1 MRAPN
6 FDFVGRRHV
15 WWVIS
20 GILILVSAASLVTR
34 QLNLSIEFVGGSSF
48 TVSGIAAPVT
58 DEELESVA
66 EQAGASDVQAQIVEE
81 GGQVTGAIVQTAA
94 IPPGSEVET
103 AVAQSLRSTAN
114 ATNVEV
120 SFVGPTWGAR
130 ISQKMVQALVVF
142 LIAVVAYI
150 SVRLEFKMSV
160 AALLALAH
168 DIILTSGVYSVFGF
182 KVSPETV
189 IAFLTVLGYS
199 LYDTVVVFDRIH
211 ETSGKLGTAG
221 RRTYSEAVNTSMNE
235 VFWRSVNT
243 SAMAG
248 LPVLALLVIGS
259 RVLGATTLEDLAVA
273 LLVGMLSGVYS
284 SLFLA
289 GPFLAIW
296 REREPQMMALA
307 RKAERRATPDEQFAQ
322 AVPVPAV
329 PPSGSDQSGGSD
341 EEAPTAAGSVE
352 RMAGRSGLEP
362 RGYVRGPGRK
372 PRSKR
377 R

>member
-15 WWVIS
+15 WWLIS
-20 GILILVSAASLVTR
+20 GILILVSVISLVTR
-34 QLNLSIEFVGGSSF
+34 QLNLSIDFVGGSSF
-48 TVSGIAAPVT
+48 TVSGIGVAVS
-58 DEELESVA
+58 DEELESAA
-66 EQAGASDVQAQIVEE
+66 EQAGASDVQAQLVEE
-81 GGQVTGAIVQTAA
+81 GGRVTGAIIQTAA
-94 IPPGSEVET
+94 IPPGSEMET
-103 AVAQSLRSTAN
+103 AVAASLRSTAD
-114 ATNVEV
+114 AGNVEV

-130 ISQKMVQALVVF
+130 ISQKMLQALVVF

-160 AALLALAH
+160 AALIALAH

-199 LYDTVVVFDRIH
+199 LYDTVVVFDRVQ
-211 ETSGKLGTAG
+211 ETTGRLGSAG

-243 SAMAG
+243 SAMAV

-259 RVLGATTLEDLAVA
+259 RVLGATTLEDLAIA
-273 LLVGMLSGVYS
+273 LFVGMVSGVYS
-284 SLFLA
+284 SLFIA

-296 REREPQMMALA
+296 REREPKMIALA
-307 RKAERRATPDEQFAQ
+307 RKAERRAAPEEQAAP

-329 PPSGSDQSGGSD
+329 PSSTAEQARGGGEEPRRPS
-341 EEAPTAAGSVE
+341 E
-352 RMAGRSGLEP
+352 RVSGLEP
-362 RGYVRGPGRK
+362 HGYVRGPGRK